1 MTIKWTNG
9 WEVINFTIND
19 NQYHG
24 FIKVTKKGEITIEA
38 KSDIDCRPLD
48 KIIVNSY
55 QNLIVQKITI
65 TQSRAELHCIQDD
78 TGELKKAIQTKK
90 KLKKALGDENDD
102 SEQIQG

>member
-1 MTIKWTNG
+1 MEIKWTNG
-9 WEVINFTIND
+9 WEVINFTNND

-48 KIIVNSY
+48 KVVVNSY

-65 TQSRAELHCIQDD
+65 TASRAEITCIQDNA
-78 TGELKKAIQTKK
+78 GELKKAKQTKK
-90 KLKKALGDENDD
+90 KLKKALGDDD
-102 SEQIQG
+102 EPIQG

>member
-9 WEVINFTIND
+9 WEVINFTVND

-48 KIIVNSY
+48 KVIVNSY

-65 TQSRAELHCIQDD
+65 TASRAELHCIKD
-78 TGELKKAIQTKK
+78 TGELKKAIQTKR
-90 KLKKALGDENDD
+90 KLKKALGEDD
-102 SEQIQG
+102 DNAQ

>member
-1 MTIKWTNG
+1 MEIKWTNG

-65 TQSRAELHCIQDD
+65 TASRAEITCIQDNA
-78 TGELKKAIQTKK
+78 GELKKAIQTKK

-102 SEQIQG
+102 SEQVQG

>member
-24 FIKVTKKGEITIEA
+24 FIKVTKKGEITIEC
-38 KSDIDCRPLD
+38 KSDVDCRPLD
-48 KIIVNSY
+48 KVIVNSY

-65 TQSRAELHCIQDD
+65 MQSRAELHCIQD
-78 TGELKKAIQTKK
+78 TGELKKSIDTKK

-102 SEQIQG
+102 TKQIQG

>member
-1 MTIKWTNG
+1 MEIKWTNG

-38 KSDIDCRPLD
+38 KNDIDCRPLD

-65 TQSRAELHCIQDD
+65 TQSRAELHCIVDD
-78 TGELKKAIQTKK
+78 TGELKKAIQTKR
-90 KLKKALGDENDD
+90 KLKKALGDDD
-102 SEQIQG
+102 ESIQG

>member
-48 KIIVNSY
+48 KVIVNSY

-65 TQSRAELHCIQDD
+65 TQSRAELHCIQD
-78 TGELKKAIQTKK
+78 TGELKKAIHTKR
-90 KLKKALGDENDD
+90 KLKKALGEDD
-102 SEQIQG
+102 DNTQ

>member
-1 MTIKWTNG
+1 MEIKWTNG

-48 KIIVNSY
+48 KVVVNSY

-65 TQSRAELHCIQDD
+65 TASRAEITCITD
-78 TGELKKAIQTKK
+78 TGELKKAIQTKR
-90 KLKKALGDENDD
+90 KLKKALGEDD
-102 SEQIQG
+102 DNTQ

>member
-1 MTIKWTNG
+1 MEYKWTNG

-24 FIKVTKKGEITIEA
+24 FIKVTKKGEITIAA

-65 TQSRAELHCIQDD
+65 TQSRAELDCIVD

-90 KLKKALGDENDD
+90 KLKKALGDDD
-102 SEQIQG
+102 EPI

>member
-1 MTIKWTNG
+1 MEYKWTNG

-65 TQSRAELHCIQDD
+65 TQSRAELHCIQD

-90 KLKKALGDENDD
+90 KLKKALGEDD
-102 SEQIQG
+102 DNTQ

>member
-1 MTIKWTNG
+1 MEIKWTNG

-48 KIIVNSY
+48 KIVVNSY

-65 TQSRAELHCIQDD
+65 TASRAEITCITD
-78 TGELKKAIQTKK
+78 TGELKKAIQTKR
-90 KLKKALGDENDD
+90 KLKKALGEDD
-102 SEQIQG
+102 DNTQ

>member
-65 TQSRAELHCIQDD
+65 TQSRAELHCIVD

-90 KLKKALGDENDD
+90 KLKKALGDDD
-102 SEQIQG
+102 EPTQG

>member
-1 MTIKWTNG
+1 MEYKWTNG

-65 TQSRAELHCIQDD
+65 TQSRAELHCIVD

-90 KLKKALGDENDD
+90 KLKKALGDENDNT
-102 SEQIQG
+102 Q

>member
-1 MTIKWTNG
+1 MEYKWTNG

-65 TQSRAELHCIQDD
+65 TQSRAELHCIVD

-90 KLKKALGDENDD
+90 KLKKALGDDD
-102 SEQIQG
+102 EPI

>member
-48 KIIVNSY
+48 KVVVNSY

-65 TQSRAELHCIQDD
+65 MQSRAELHCIQD
-78 TGELKKAIQTKK
+78 TGELKKAIHTKR
-90 KLKKALGDENDD
+90 KLKKALGEDD
-102 SEQIQG
+102 DNTQ

>member
-38 KSDIDCRPLD
+38 KSDVDCRPLD

-65 TQSRAELHCIQDD
+65 TASRAEITCIQDNA
-78 TGELKKAIQTKK
+78 GELKKAIQTKK
-90 KLKKALGDENDD
+90 KLKKALGDDD
-102 SEQIQG
+102 EPIQG

>member
-65 TQSRAELHCIQDD
+65 TQSRAEITCITD
-78 TGELKKAIQTKK
+78 TGELKKAIHTKR
-90 KLKKALGDENDD
+90 KLKKALGEDD
-102 SEQIQG
+102 DNTQ

>member
-1 MTIKWTNG
+1 MEYKWTNG

-38 KSDIDCRPLD
+38 KNDIDCRPLD

-65 TQSRAELHCIQDD
+65 TQSRAELHCIVDD

-90 KLKKALGDENDD
+90 KLKKALGDDD
-102 SEQIQG
+102 EPTQG

>member
-48 KIIVNSY
+48 KVIVNSY

-65 TQSRAELHCIQDD
+65 TQSRAELHCIQD

-90 KLKKALGDENDD
+90 KLKKALGEDD
-102 SEQIQG
+102 DNTQ

>member
-1 MTIKWTNG
+1 MEYKWTNG

-38 KSDIDCRPLD
+38 KNDIDCRPLD

-65 TQSRAELHCIQDD
+65 TQSRAELHCIVD

-90 KLKKALGDENDD
+90 KLKKALREDD
-102 SEQIQG
+102 DNT

>member
-1 MTIKWTNG
+1 MEYKWTNG
-9 WEVINFTIND
+9 WQVINFTIND

-48 KIIVNSY
+48 KVVVNSY

-65 TQSRAELHCIQDD
+65 MQSRAELHCIQD
-78 TGELKKAIQTKK
+78 TGELKKAIHTKR
-90 KLKKALGDENDD
+90 KLKKALGEDD
-102 SEQIQG
+102 DNTQ

>member
-1 MTIKWTNG
+1 MEIKWTNG

-38 KSDIDCRPLD
+38 KNDIDCRPLD

-65 TQSRAELHCIQDD
+65 TQSRAELHCIVDD

-90 KLKKALGDENDD
+90 KLKKALGDDD
-102 SEQIQG
+102 EPTQG

>member
-1 MTIKWTNG
+1 MEIKWTNG

-24 FIKVTKKGEITIEA
+24 FIKVTKKGEITIEC
-38 KSDIDCRPLD
+38 KSDVDCRPLD
-48 KIIVNSY
+48 KVIVNSY

-65 TQSRAELHCIQDD
+65 MQSRAELHCIQD
-78 TGELKKAIQTKK
+78 TGELKKSIDTKK

-102 SEQIQG
+102 TKQIQG